1 MIFLKYMLNEI
12 NLQHIKLKT
21 KKSISSQ
28 QILEGI
34 IILLLDVKT
43 KWGLILL
50 SYKL

>member
-12 NLQHIKLKT
+12 NLQPIKLKT

-34 IILLLDVKT
+34 IILLLDVRQN
-43 KWGLILL
+43 GD
-50 SYKL
+50 